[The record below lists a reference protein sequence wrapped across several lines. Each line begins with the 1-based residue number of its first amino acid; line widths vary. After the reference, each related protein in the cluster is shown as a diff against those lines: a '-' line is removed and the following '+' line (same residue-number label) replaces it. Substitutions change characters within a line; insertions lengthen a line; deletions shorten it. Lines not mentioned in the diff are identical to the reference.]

1 MGLKV
6 GTYYKLK
13 IEPANYFLDRF
24 IDENYAVVE
33 FIDCQAFRLSQISVF
48 EDINNKQVKYLGT
61 PYNSYAGSVGAS
73 EALISVETKFGNV
86 KMIMDETNLVPLTIT
101 QTTTNNTP
109 NCVCALKVIMSSGC
123 QCGSFKKEQALKME
137 LSNKS

>member
-6 GTYYKLK
+6 GTYYRLK

-24 IDENYAVVE
+24 IDENYAIVE
-33 FIDCQAFRLSQISVF
+33 FVDCQSFRLSQITMF
-48 EDINNKQVKYLGT
+48 EDINNKQVKYLGK
-61 PYNSYAGSVGAS
+61 PHNSYAAGAT

-101 QTTTNNTP
+101 QTTNTMP